1 MHNQIELS
9 IPLQLRLSQSYGLSA
24 EVHSNTRP
32 YSCKGETGRQDEE
45 RNTDTNLNC
54 KKSEDAVKG
63 GDVSQEERK
72 RGWRLVSTLPPISKP
87 AKADAYN
94 SGVLS
99 CTCTIRYNV
108 Q

>member
-72 RGWRLVSTLPPISKP
+72 RGWRLVSTPSLQLANQQKRMPTTLV
-87 AKADAYN
+87 Y
-94 SGVLS
+94 
-99 CTCTIRYNV
+99 
-108 Q
+108 